1 MRILTVIFF
10 CLSTSFIIYGQN
22 YSFNIYFEDSAGNR
36 DTLEFGL
43 NPQASIGID
52 EQFNE
57 VNIIGEPF
65 ESGLDV
71 RIMDRWLQFIR
82 GASTSYHT
90 KKQVVPQQLDILNI
104 IIKTDHFPVTA
115 LWDSQTLVPLDSIG
129 GSIMTSINPGG
140 WFDTGSPSDM
150 RTVPLK
156 QFDSITFTSNLDED
170 YNENYAYIFQDT
182 DTVPTYW
189 FTFAP
194 VDFLVSS
201 DILLNNTNTT
211 FTIYPN
217 PSSGDIFIEGQDMG
231 SIKKILLFDHQ
242 GLLIESTEF
251 NALDL
256 GGYSPGMYFV
266 QVITKNGKSSA
277 IKVIRQ

>member
-1 MRILTVIFF
+1 MRILTLAFF
-10 CLSTSFIIYGQN
+10 CLSTSFIISGQN
-22 YSFNIYFEDSAGNR
+22 YSFNIYFEDSAGNK

-71 RIMDRWLQFIR
+71 RIMDRWLQFTR

-104 IIKTDHFPVTA
+104 IVKTDHFPVTA
-115 LWDSQTLVPLDSIG
+115 FWDNQALVPLDSIG

-140 WFDTGSPSDM
+140 WFDTASPSDM
-150 RTVPLK
+150 GTIPLR
-156 QFDSITFTSNLDED
+156 QLDSVTFTSNLDEEYD
-170 YNENYAYIFQDT
+170 EDYAYIFQ

-194 VDFLVSS
+194 ADFLVSNDVLS
-201 DILLNNTNTT
+201 GNVNTS

-217 PSSGDIFIEGQDMG
+217 PSGGNIFVEGQGIED
-231 SIKKILLFDHQ
+231 IKKLLLFDDQ

-251 NALDL
+251 NTLDL
-256 GGYSPGMYFV
+256 GRYSPGIYFV
-266 QVITKNGKSSA
+266 QVITRNGLSSFM
-277 IKVIRQ
+277 KVIRQ